1 MFPSLLPCVG
11 CPSAQVLQDSLCG
24 NSKVLLVCNIAPEG
38 TSSSETLSSLNFASR
53 AAQVRPRAVIA
64 PGIPAPP
71 LQLHNRHA
79 TLRMRCSQ
87 PAREAWRVAPL
98 PEATGPLSAPLMLHM
113 HARFR
118 CRTSVDRGSGCCYG
132 MQVELG
138 AARRAA
144 PSERPSPSPSPHD
157 RSPAPERETR
167 SGPTP
172 PPLPIMNGTAAKV
185 RAQAAASGGVR
196 SSQAF
201 GGR

>member
-1 MFPSLLPCVG
+1 MSACSLYL
-11 CPSAQVLQDSLCG
+11 
-24 NSKVLLVCNIAPEG
+24 
-38 TSSSETLSSLNFASR
+38 TT
-53 AAQVRPRAVIA
+53 A
-64 PGIPAPP
+64 PGA
-71 LQLHNRHA
+71 A
-79 TLRMRCSQ
+79 
-87 PAREAWRVAPL
+87 
-98 PEATGPLSAPLMLHM
+98 
-113 HARFR
+113 
-118 CRTSVDRGSGCCYG
+118 

-157 RSPAPERETR
+157 RSPAPEREAR